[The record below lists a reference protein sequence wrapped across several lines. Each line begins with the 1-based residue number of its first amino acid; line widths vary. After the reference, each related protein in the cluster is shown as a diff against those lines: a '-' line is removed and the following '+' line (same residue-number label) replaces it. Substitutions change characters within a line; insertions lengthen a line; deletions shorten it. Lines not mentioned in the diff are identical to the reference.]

1 MKKLLDLGYRSKNF
15 HVTIKLIP
23 TTWRQVLV
31 LADYPSQVEF
41 MEELNGINI
50 GGVFELK
57 NLFEEATKKSENDE
71 ENLAKLQI
79 LRELMTYYHKSE
91 KIRNLLKRAHY
102 EPHLVKNPEAMEFLS
117 AQGFKFG
124 SHGIV
129 LEQSVEREILM
140 AVEENNLDHLKLI
153 LSLFDKETAKRIPL
167 HFDSITQEKLERILS
182 ELNIN

>member
-1 MKKLLDLGYRSKNF
+1 M
-15 HVTIKLIP
+15 IP
-23 TTWRQVLV
+23 STWRQVLV

-41 MEELNGINI
+41 TEEIGGILI

-57 NLFEEATKKSENDE
+57 NLFEEATKKSENDK

-79 LRELMTYYHKSE
+79 LRQLMTYYHKSE
-91 KIRNLLKRAHY
+91 KIRSFLKRIHY
-102 EPHLVKNPEAMEFLS
+102 EPHFVKNPEAMEFLS

-124 SHGIV
+124 SRGII

-153 LSLFDKETAKRIPL
+153 LSLFDKEAVERIPR
-167 HFDSITQEKLERILS
+167 HFDSIIREKLERILS
-182 ELNIN
+182 ELNLN